1 MTPGRRRR
9 DANRHLLMSLSIARN
24 QQQTVLRLWRSLQ
37 PHLRSDRNLPAR
49 IQEALRRREFGA
61 RDRRLYRE
69 LLYTAVRYLPWI
81 EELTARSEEEAVRAV
96 AWLATDTPATSGFR
110 AALVPGW
117 PPPPPAISAR
127 ARHLGVS
134 GALLPEWFR
143 HHCPAAFISPE
154 LESLHT
160 RAPLWIRL
168 QTDAPDSVL
177 AEFTARRWRWRQSEV
192 LPEACEIL
200 EEADLTATTAYR
212 EGRFE
217 IQDLGSQFVLA
228 SAPIARGE
236 HWLDAC
242 AGAGGKAL
250 QLARLL
256 GPAGRVDAFD
266 PRADALEELRQRARR
281 GGYANIHPLTQAPS
295 TPDYDGVLVDA
306 PCSGSGTWRRAPHLK
321 WCTSPA
327 DIAAHAR
334 RQQELLDRFSRLVRP
349 GGLLV
354 YATCS
359 LSRQENQEVVAAFL
373 AAHAG
378 FTTAPFLRTFDCPVA
393 DPGLAILPARH
404 NTDGFFAVPLRR
416 AH

>member
-1 MTPGRRRR
+1 
-9 DANRHLLMSLSIARN
+9 MSLPIACN

-37 PHLRSDRNLPAR
+37 PHLQSDRNLPAR

-81 EELTARSEEEAVRAV
+81 EELTARSEDEAVRAV

-117 PPPPPAISAR
+117 PPLPPLVSAR
-127 ARHLGVS
+127 ARHLGV
-134 GALLPEWFR
+134 GGELLPDWFR
-143 HHCPAAFISPE
+143 HHCSAAFVSPD

-168 QTDAPDSVL
+168 QTDDPDAVR
-177 AEFTARRWRWRQSEV
+177 AEFTARRWRWRPSAA

-200 EEADLTATTAYR
+200 EEADLTAAAAYR
-212 EGRFE
+212 EGQFE

-228 SAPIARGE
+228 SAPIGRGE
-236 HWLDAC
+236 RWLDAC

-256 GPAGRVDAFD
+256 GPTGRVEAFD
-266 PRADALEELRQRARR
+266 PRADALGELRARARR
-281 GGYANIHPLTQAPS
+281 GGYANIHPLTQVPTTAN
-295 TPDYDGVLVDA
+295 YDGVLVDA

-321 WCTSPA
+321 WCTWPA
-327 DIAAHAR
+327 DIAVHAR
-334 RQQELLDRFSRLVRP
+334 RQLELLDRFSHLVRP

-359 LSRQENQEVVAAFL
+359 LSRLENQEVVARFL
-373 AAHAG
+373 AEHTG
-378 FTTAPFLRTFDCPVA
+378 FTIAPFLRTFDCPVG
-393 DPGLAILPARH
+393 DTGLTILPSRH
-404 NTDGFFAVPLRR
+404 DTDGFFTVSLRR
-416 AH
+416 TH